1 MLTILFDG
9 VAYGMLLFVLACGLS
24 VTLGLMN
31 FVNLAHGAFAMA
43 GGYITLVLVN
53 RWGVPFFPGLA
64 IAFVAT
70 ALIGALFERSLY
82 THVYGKSDLEQVLFT
97 IGLVFMSVAAVDSVM
112 GSQQVFIDIPR
123 ALQGRFELCGVGGGR
138 YRLLLIGTAS
148 GLTRGLHPHLPGRR
162 LS

>member
-9 VAYGMLLFVLACGLS
+9 IAYGMLLFVLACGLS

-53 RWGVPFFPGLA
+53 RAGLPFPAGLA

-70 ALIGALFERSLY
+70 ALIGVLFERTLY
-82 THVYGKSDLEQVLFT
+82 VHVYGRSPLDPMPFP
-97 IGLVFMSVAAVDSVM
+97 IGPVFMS
-112 GSQQVFIDIPR
+112 GPP
-123 ALQGRFELCGVGGGR
+123 
-138 YRLLLIGTAS
+138 
-148 GLTRGLHPHLPGRR
+148 LHSRHGAP
-162 LS
+162 